1 MYKISITLNG
11 EPQDFFAEE
20 KESLLDLLRER
31 ARLTGCKRG
40 CDSGQCG
47 ACTVLLDGMPV
58 NSCCYL
64 ALQADGKSVV
74 TIEGLST
81 QPDADLI
88 KQAFI
93 EEGAI
98 QCGFCTPGMVL
109 AAKSLLDRNNAPH
122 TNHIREAMAGNLCRC
137 TGYTRIEKAIKNA
150 AAQIR
155 KREGEL

>member
-11 EPQDFFAEE
+11 ELQDFFAEE

-31 ARLTGCKRG
+31 IGLTGCKRG

-64 ALQADGKSVV
+64 ALQTDGKSVT
-74 TIEGLST
+74 TIEGLSA

-93 EEGAI
+93 E
-98 QCGFCTPGMVL
+98 
-109 AAKSLLDRNNAPH
+109 
-122 TNHIREAMAGNLCRC
+122 
-137 TGYTRIEKAIKNA
+137 
-150 AAQIR
+150 
-155 KREGEL
+155 